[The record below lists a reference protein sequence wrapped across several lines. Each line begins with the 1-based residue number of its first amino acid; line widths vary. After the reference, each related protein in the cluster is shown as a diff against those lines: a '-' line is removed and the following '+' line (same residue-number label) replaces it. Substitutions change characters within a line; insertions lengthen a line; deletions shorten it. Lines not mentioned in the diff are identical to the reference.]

1 MTKASCA
8 PPCETEASAAAE
20 EKMSLPLLLVVVGS
34 HAGLGVADGRGGAD
48 AEREAVGTW
57 LGVRA
62 KLG

>member
-1 MTKASCA
+1 
-8 PPCETEASAAAE
+8 
-20 EKMSLPLLLVVVGS
+20 MSLPLLLVVVGS
-34 HAGLGVADGRGGAD
+34 NAGLGVADGRGGAD